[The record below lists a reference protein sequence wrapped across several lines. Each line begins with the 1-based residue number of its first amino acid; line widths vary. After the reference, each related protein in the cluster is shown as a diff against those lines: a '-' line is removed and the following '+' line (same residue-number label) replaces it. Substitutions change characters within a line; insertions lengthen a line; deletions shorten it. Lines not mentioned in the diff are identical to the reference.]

1 MNVVDTSGWI
11 EFLFEGSNADVFA
24 PLIEDVENLLV
35 PVICLY
41 EVFKKVNAVAD
52 EAKALQAVGQM
63 KQGRVI
69 GVTEAIALRAA
80 LIGLK
85 HRLPMADS
93 LILST
98 TWSEH
103 GTLWTQDE
111 HFAGLP
117 GVEYRPSRAKASSV
131 RGKRAAVHAALVPAC
146 AETCSPR
153 LSARV
158 PTNRQAAAIAERNP

>member
-11 EFLFEGSNADVFA
+11 EFLFDGSHAGVFA
-24 PLIEDVENLLV
+24 PLVENVDELLV

-52 EAKALQAVGQM
+52 EAKALQAIGQM

-69 GVTEAIALRAA
+69 EVTEAIALRAA
-80 LIGLK
+80 LISLK

-98 TWSEH
+98 AWSERA
-103 GTLWTQDE
+103 TLWTQDG

-117 GVEYRPSRAKASSV
+117 GVEYTRPSPRAPSG
-131 RGKRAAVHAALVPAC
+131 RGK
-146 AETCSPR
+146 PR
-153 LSARV
+153 R
-158 PTNRQAAAIAERNP
+158 

>member
-11 EFLFEGSNADVFA
+11 EFLFEGSHASVFA
-24 PLIEDVENLLV
+24 PLIEDVDSLVV

-52 EAKALQAVGQM
+52 EAKALQAIGQM

-69 GVTEAIALRAA
+69 EVTEAIALRAA
-80 LIGLK
+80 LISLK

-98 TWSEH
+98 AWSEQA
-103 GTLWTQDE
+103 TLWTQDE

-117 GVEYRPSRAKASSV
+117 GVEYKANRTKASSV
-131 RGKRAAVHAALVPAC
+131 RGK
-146 AETCSPR
+146 PR
-153 LSARV
+153 R
-158 PTNRQAAAIAERNP
+158 

>member
-11 EFLFEGSNADVFA
+11 EFLFEGANADVFA
-24 PLIEDVENLLV
+24 PLIEDVDSLLV

-52 EAKALQAVGQM
+52 EQKALQAIGQM

-69 GVTEAIALRAA
+69 EITEAIALRAA
-80 LIGLK
+80 LISLR
-85 HRLPMADS
+85 HHLPMADS

-98 TWSEH
+98 AWSEQA
-103 GTLWTQDE
+103 TLWTQDE

-117 GVEYRPSRAKASSV
+117 GVEYKTARTKASSI
-131 RGKRAAVHAALVPAC
+131 RGK
-146 AETCSPR
+146 PR
-153 LSARV
+153 R
-158 PTNRQAAAIAERNP
+158 

>member
-1 MNVVDTSGWI
+1 MNVVDTSGWL
-11 EFLFEGSNADVFA
+11 EFLFEGSNAGVFA
-24 PLIEDVENLLV
+24 PLVENVDELLV

-52 EAKALQAVGQM
+52 EPKALQAIGQM

-69 GVTEAIALRAA
+69 EVTEAIALRAA
-80 LIGLK
+80 LISLK

-98 TWSEH
+98 AWSEQA
-103 GTLWTQDE
+103 TLWTQDE

-117 GVEYRPSRAKASSV
+117 GVEYKHPRTQASSV
-131 RGKRAAVHAALVPAC
+131 RGK
-146 AETCSPR
+146 PR
-153 LSARV
+153 R
-158 PTNRQAAAIAERNP
+158 

>member
-11 EFLFEGSNADVFA
+11 EFLFEGSRASLFA
-24 PLIEDVENLLV
+24 PLIEDVDNLIV

-52 EAKALQAVGQM
+52 EAKALQAIGQM

-69 GVTEAIALRAA
+69 QITEAIALRAA
-80 LIGLK
+80 LISLK
-85 HRLPMADS
+85 HRIPMADS

-98 TWSEH
+98 AWSEQA
-103 GTLWTQDE
+103 TLWTQDE

-117 GVEYRPSRAKASSV
+117 GVEYKAV
-131 RGKRAAVHAALVPAC
+131 LTKAFRMRGK
-146 AETCSPR
+146 PR
-153 LSARV
+153 R
-158 PTNRQAAAIAERNP
+158 